1 MNTLKPEVIKN
12 LIDFRALQELHAEVY
27 ENNKQYET
35 AYLARWSILEK
46 FVKTVAHE
54 YRREM
59 LRKSLAEWT
68 DYLDGKLKQKPRK
81 PNCILA
87 PNNLPEEKEFRACLT
102 YFGFDADAVWELMD
116 SNGRFRK
123 RRNDIAHKAVRFG
136 IKTKYEEMNIAMSNL
151 IVSIYAQ
158 MGAAK

>member
-1 MNTLKPEVIKN
+1 MSTLKPEVVKT

-27 ENNKQYET
+27 ENNKQHET

-46 FVKTVAHE
+46 FVKTIAYE

-59 LRKSLAEWT
+59 LRKSLTEWT
-68 DYLDGKLKQKPRK
+68 DYLNGKLKQKPRR

-102 YFGFDADAVWELMD
+102 RFGFDADAVWGLMD

-136 IKTKYEEMNIAMSNL
+136 IKTKYEEMKPHMVDL
-151 IVSIYAQ
+151 ITSIY
-158 MGAAK
+158 KEFK